1 MTEDSKLEFPQC
13 DVEDSDEIV
22 CAYGSKSD
30 TDGSDTESVQENRNA
45 LLQVVN
51 HDVPAEAEE
60 QQRHN
65 EARSPIRRLVGADH

>member
-1 MTEDSKLEFPQC
+1 MEGREFEFPQC

-51 HDVPAEAEE
+51 HDAPAEVEE